1 MALMKFITENALNS
15 SYVEKYKDDNAI
27 GNVVNY
33 VCNPEKTDGCIGGW
47 AVDPCHAAYE
57 MELLAKLFH
66 NDRGVRLRH
75 WVITFRIVS
84 CVNWKADFA
93 AMLWLLYI
101 AWARIF
107 PHFIKKDTKSYM
119 LFMVVTG
126 HISIL

>member
-1 MALMKFITENALNS
+1 MEMSSIMFVIRKRPMVVLAVGQWTPVMLHMKWNYWQSYFIM
-15 SYVEKYKDDNAI
+15 I
-27 GNVVNY
+27 GASD
-33 VCNPEKTDGCIGGW
+33 CGIGSL
-47 AVDPCHAAYE
+47 H
-57 MELLAKLFH
+57 
-66 NDRGVRLRH
+66 
-75 WVITFRIVS
+75 FRIVS